1 MRLSSNDYIKEWN
14 NMQINDEE
22 VQIEY
27 NYARLNKV
35 KRSNTEF
42 YEEIKDK
49 KWIIIKITKIKIN
62 NEKEECLI

>member
-42 YEEIKDK
+42 YKEIKDK

>member
-1 MRLSSNDYIKEWN
+1 
-14 NMQINDEE
+14 MQINDEE

-49 KWIIIKITKIKIN
+49 K
-62 NEKEECLI
+62 